1 MVRALHRNSLNPESL
16 IQFTNEK
23 TIGEPQHSL
32 TPALHTFPYTSSTPF
47 PFSPRFLLQISV
59 LLSSVLLYC
68 RVCGS
73 VSAGWEV
80 WWEFP
85 WAPVWCQRSRRSHL
99 SKPRAGVPHTYVT
112 DIISIWWWS
121 HKGQLWPQH
130 HSALRDVFKGGAG
143 DNEQCA
149 GLI

>member
-32 TPALHTFPYTSSTPF
+32 TPVLHTFPYTSSTPF
-47 PFSPRFLLQISV
+47 PFLPVFSCKYSCSSPQAR
-59 LLSSVLLYC
+59 SSC
-68 RVCGS
+68 T
-73 VSAGWEV
+73 AGYVEVWRARWEV

-112 DIISIWWWS
+112 DIISIWWLS

-130 HSALRDVFKGGAG
+130 HSSLREGRF
-143 DNEQCA
+143 QRWCWR
-149 GLI
+149 